1 MKAKEYTFDASYQPQ
16 VRTKTDTSRIMLDVI
31 IALVPAMAFGVY
43 QFGFKVLAL
52 LAISVASAVFFEWG
66 YRKLMKKPGSI
77 NDLSAC
83 VTGILLVLCLPVDA
97 PLWMP
102 VIGTFFAI
110 VIVKQLYGGIGKNF
124 VNPALAGRAFL
135 FFSWTATMTSWAV
148 PKALGGVS
156 VAADA
161 VTMATPLSLLKE
173 GSDIAAQG
181 YDYLDMFLGFM
192 PGSIGEISALAL
204 LIGGAYLLIRKVIN
218 WRIPV
223 AFIGTVAVLT
233 FIFPRNGYANLDW
246 MLYNLLSG
254 GLLLGAFFMATDYS
268 TSPVTLKGQLV
279 FGLGCGV
286 LTVLIRYFGSYPEG
300 VSYAILIM
308 NCCTWGVDK
317 LTRPRQFGVSAE
329 DTKNAKAARK
339 AAKKQAKEGAANG

>member
-1 MKAKEYTFDASYQPQ
+1 M
-16 VRTKTDTSRIMLDVI
+16 TDYKNLKLIATSNPHIRGSETTRSIMLDVI
-31 IALVPAMAFGVY
+31 IAMCPALIWAIIYFGVE
-43 QFGFKVLAL
+43 AL
-52 LAISVASAVFFEWG
+52 LPTAVSVIGCVVFEG
-66 YRKLMKKPGSI
+66 LYRKLMHKPQSI
-77 NDLSAC
+77 DDLSAV
-83 VTGILLVLCLPVDA
+83 VTGMLLAFVCPA
-97 PLWMP
+97 TTPLWMIL
-102 VIGTFFAI
+102 IGDFFAI
-110 VIVKQLYGGIGKNF
+110 IVVKQLFGGIGKNF

-268 TSPVTLKGQLV
+268 SSPVTLNGQLL
-279 FGLGCGV
+279 FGFGCGA
-286 LTVLIRYFGSYPEG
+286 LTVLIRYFGGFPEG
-300 VSYAILIM
+300 VSFAILIM
-308 NCCTWGVDK
+308 NLCAWAIDK
-317 LTRPRQFGVSAE
+317 GTRGRQFGVTKE
-329 DTKNAKAARK
+329 DLK
-339 AAKKQAKEGAANG
+339 AAKKAAKEAKA

>member
-31 IALVPAMAFGVY
+31 IALVPAMAFAVY
-43 QFGFKVLAL
+43 QFGFKALAL

-102 VIGTFFAI
+102 VVGTFFAI

-135 FFSWTATMTSWAV
+135 FFSWTATMTTWAV
-148 PKALGGVS
+148 PKTLGKIV
-156 VAADA
+156 VEADA

-173 GSDIAAQG
+173 GSDVAAAG
-181 YDYLDMFLGFM
+181 YNFGDMFLGFM

-204 LIGGAYLLIRKVIN
+204 LIGGAYLLIRKVIS

-223 AFIGTVAVLT
+223 AFIGTVAILT
-233 FIFPRNGYANLDW
+233 FIFPRYGYSNVDW

-268 TSPVTLKGQLV
+268 SSPVTLNGQLL
-279 FGLGCGV
+279 FGFGCGA
-286 LTVLIRYFGSYPEG
+286 LTVLIRYFGGFPEG
-300 VSYAILIM
+300 VSFAILIM
-308 NCCTWGVDK
+308 NLCAWAIDK
-317 LTRPRQFGVSAE
+317 GTRSRQFGV
-329 DTKNAKAARK
+329 TKADLK
-339 AAKKQAKEGAANG
+339 AAKKAAKEAKA

>member
-31 IALVPAMAFGVY
+31 IALVPAMAFAVY

-66 YRKLMKKPGSI
+66 YRKLMKKPSSI

-135 FFSWTATMTSWAV
+135 FFSWTATMTTWAV
-148 PKALGGVS
+148 PKALGKLV
-156 VAADA
+156 VEADA
-161 VTMATPLSLLKE
+161 ITMATPLSILK
-173 GSDIAAQG
+173 GGGDVAAAG
-181 YDYLDMFLGFM
+181 FNFGDMFLGFM

-223 AFIGTVAVLT
+223 PFIGTVAILT
-233 FIFPRNGYANLDW
+233 FIFPRNGYSNVDW

-268 TSPVTLKGQLV
+268 SSPVTLNGQLL
-279 FGLGCGV
+279 FGFGCGA
-286 LTVLIRYFGSYPEG
+286 LTVLIRYFGGFPEG
-300 VSYAILIM
+300 VSFAILIM
-308 NCCTWGVDK
+308 NLCAWAIDK
-317 LTRPRQFGVSAE
+317 GTRGRQFGVTKE
-329 DTKNAKAARK
+329 DLK
-339 AAKKQAKEGAANG
+339 AAKKAAKEAKA